1 MTLVLLSLLLMYVS
15 RHFFIKVYKLY
26 KIYRAM
32 EPEIEE
38 VERLLNGSSLEGS
51 SDQTGNPKREKLS
64 SLANSGL
71 LKEYT
76 GKLLSQDQLDKLDD
90 DTIDKLYAKYEE
102 TLGKK
107 MSKPIAHSLITL
119 YTKTVNHFKP
129 VDEEGLR
136 EVLSNDPVIMMT
148 LERIT
153 PEIYSTFGILLA
165 PVMLGMHTYT
175 HFKNDE
181 LYNDDERTE
190 GT

>member
-1 MTLVLLSLLLMYVS
+1 
-15 RHFFIKVYKLY
+15 
-26 KIYRAM
+26 M

-38 VERLLNGSSLEGS
+38 VERLLNGFGLRDQSLEGS

-107 MSKPIAHSLITL
+107 MSKPIAHSLINGKL
-119 YTKTVNHFKP
+119 FQA
-129 VDEEGLR
+129 R
-136 EVLSNDPVIMMT
+136 
-148 LERIT
+148 
-153 PEIYSTFGILLA
+153 
-165 PVMLGMHTYT
+165 
-175 HFKNDE
+175 
-181 LYNDDERTE
+181 
-190 GT
+190 